1 VPEHSRGDQPGRKP
15 LLIGLTGSIGMGKT
29 ETARMFADLGIP
41 VYSADGAVHDLY
53 DIGGAAVAAIQQAF
67 PGTVREG
74 RVDRERLAARVAGDE
89 AAFQRLEAIVHP
101 LVRHAE
107 RDFLSSA
114 ERRRDALVVLDI
126 PLLFE
131 TGGDSRMDAV
141 IVVSAPPAVQR
152 QRVLARPGM
161 TIEKLEAIHARQVP
175 DVEKRAKADFVIET
189 DKSLEHAREAVKGI
203 IAELRERA
211 ARET

>member
-1 VPEHSRGDQPGRKP
+1 
-15 LLIGLTGSIGMGKT
+15 MGKT

-101 LVRHAE
+101 LVRNAE

-114 ERRRDALVVLDI
+114 ERRRDALVLLDI
-126 PLLFE
+126 PLRFE

-141 IVVSAPPAVQR
+141 IVVSAPPSVQR

-175 DVEKRAKADFVIET
+175 DVDKRAKADFVIET
-189 DKSLEHAREAVKGI
+189 DKGLEHAREAVKSI
-203 IAELRERA
+203 IAELR
-211 ARET
+211 